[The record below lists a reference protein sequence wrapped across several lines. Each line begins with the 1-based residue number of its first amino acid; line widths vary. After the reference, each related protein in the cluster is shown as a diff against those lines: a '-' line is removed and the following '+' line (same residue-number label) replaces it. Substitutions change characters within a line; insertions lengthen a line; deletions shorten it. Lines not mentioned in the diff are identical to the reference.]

1 MKVLSVRS
9 HITLPSS
16 TWILN
21 SDLSPILLSF
31 NVVTALYT
39 YWTCGCFQ
47 CNVTVIV
54 SVNIIAL
61 SVTKYKI
68 CFAASISKTASCV
81 ILSIALHFARKTY
94 SANSAFIFLLN
105 TVYGKVIDTGVSVHL
120 LDSNRDLRPNV
131 CWKFTQREFR
141 GRLCIRSQRASSK
154 FVFKFET
161 AQILR
166 YKFRRNLWKCRNAS
180 SYRLSTKVMKGEVML
195 LVKWKEHICGLY
207 KQKRLYKLSNCYN
220 FNTSCANIIHLC

>member
-1 MKVLSVRS
+1 MWRWLWV
-9 HITLPSS
+9 
-16 TWILN
+16 
-21 SDLSPILLSF
+21 
-31 NVVTALYT
+31 
-39 YWTCGCFQ
+39 
-47 CNVTVIV
+47 
-54 SVNIIAL
+54 
-61 SVTKYKI
+61 
-68 CFAASISKTASCV
+68 SISLLCQSRNIKFVLPPLFQKQQVASFINC
-81 ILSIALHFARKTY
+81 FTFCTQTY

-105 TVYGKVIDTGVSVHL
+105 TVNGKVIDTGVSVHL
-120 LDSNRDLRPNV
+120 LDSHRDLRPNV

-166 YKFRRNLWKCRNAS
+166 YKYRRNLWKCRNAS
-180 SYRLSTKVMKGEVML
+180 SYRHSTKVMKGKVML

-220 FNTSCANIIHLC
+220 FNTSRANIIHLC